1 MIFDLC
7 TVLIPLAAAM
17 VLGTAVSVLASKLI
31 AWRGW
36 FGHPKGQ
43 PWLTMWDDHGRTID
57 AP

>member
-43 PWLTMWDDHGRTID
+43 HWLTMWDESENFD
-57 AP
+57 AS